1 MPIWLCRLLF
11 ISHTRSH
18 NIRTHTFSLYI
29 YSILSLYSIFYPP
42 YIYSLLPILYI
53 YILRTRYNTTV
64 YSVKTNRPDTPR
76 DRRQAWREWKSWRRI
91 AGAILTPAAESG
103 AVKGAVASEHSFS
116 SIYRQSPHIRKTAC
130 VYPALRPIL
139 RSDMLSR
146 AGPDSASVNVSIIL
160 LLSSVYSTPGE
171 YIPPSAKPSTLGSL
185 FSWMFS
191 ISVL

>member
-53 YILRTRYNTTV
+53 YMLRTRYNTTV

-91 AGAILTPAAESG
+91 AGAILTPAAES
-103 AVKGAVASEHSFS
+103 AVVKGGSDIGAFKS
-116 SIYRQSPHIRKTAC
+116 Q
-130 VYPALRPIL
+130 LRYIDNHRISGRL
-139 RSDMLSR
+139 RVFIQPY
-146 AGPDSASVNVSIIL
+146 AL
-160 LLSSVYSTPGE
+160 LLDISCCYSDSG
-171 YIPPSAKPSTLGSL
+171 YI
-185 FSWMFS
+185 
-191 ISVL
+191 